1 MRKVE
6 FLRAFRLYVCSSFW
20 HSCID
25 LIFFESKSVGY
36 LLLIAHAMLCGHN
49 EGLGI
54 LYVESLLWLGMSKNS
69 GWLIEMAC
77 DW

>member
-49 EGLGI
+49 EGWGFTICRGI
-54 LYVESLLWLGMSKNS
+54 TLVGHEGKLWLVCRDGS
-69 GWLIEMAC
+69 
-77 DW
+77 